1 MGRAPEDYSADL
13 TNERITLVSDKL
25 LDVLDE
31 AENFAQSPNATA
43 WFKGSANYGLPQ
55 GMLKRMHEDENYP
68 WLTLA
73 NQTMDYT
80 VKIGS
85 TLVQFIVDDPH
96 APKKAHRVKRNAVER
111 QQFGLDLEEH
121 DFEVPLIWR
130 FYLSPI
136 SNGVD
141 YSPSVTLVGFDI
153 NENIVC
159 LWEHEDVISSPLSGS
174 IAQPVEI
181 EVPVVA
187 LKQGSQKKQSSSSDD
202 K

>member
-1 MGRAPEDYSADL
+1 MNRVPQDYSEDL
-13 TNERITLVSDKL
+13 TEERIKIISDRL

-43 WFKGSANYGLPQ
+43 WFKGTANYGLPQ
-55 GMLKRMHEDENYP
+55 GMLKRMHEDEDYP

-80 VKIGS
+80 VRVGN

-96 APKKAHRVKRNAVER
+96 SPKKSHRVKRNAVER
-111 QQFGLDLEEH
+111 QQFGLELEEPSP
-121 DFEVPLIWR
+121 EIALIWR
-130 FYLSPI
+130 FYLNPV

-141 YSPSVTLVGFDI
+141 YSPSVTLVGFDV

-159 LWEHEDVISSPLSGS
+159 RWENESVILSPLSDT
-174 IAQPVEI
+174 AAKPVEI
-181 EVPVVA
+181 AAPVVS
-187 LKQGSQKKQSSSSDD
+187 LKQASQKK
-202 K
+202 KNNK

>member
-1 MGRAPEDYSADL
+1 MGRVPENFSVDL
-13 TNERITLVSDKL
+13 TEERLKIISDRL

-43 WFKGSANYGLPQ
+43 WVKGTANYGLPQ
-55 GMLKRMHEDENYP
+55 GMLRLMHEDESYP
-68 WLTLA
+68 WITLA

-80 VKIGS
+80 ARIGN
-85 TLVQFIVDDPH
+85 TLVQFVVDDPH

-111 QQFGLDLEEH
+111 QQLGLELEDH
-121 DFEVPLIWR
+121 NPDIPLIWR
-130 FYLSPI
+130 FYLNPM

-153 NENIVC
+153 NENVVC
-159 LWEHEDVISSPLSGS
+159 MWEHEDVISSPLSGDV
-174 IAQPVEI
+174 AQPVEI
-181 EVPVVA
+181 ETPVVS
-187 LKQGSQKKQSSSSDD
+187 LKRSLQKKQES

>member
-1 MGRAPEDYSADL
+1 MSQVPEDFSDDL
-13 TNERITLVSDKL
+13 TCDRLKIVSDKL

-43 WFKGSANYGLPQ
+43 WFKGTANYGLPQ
-55 GMLKRMHEDENYP
+55 GMLKRMHEDKSYP

-80 VKIGS
+80 ARIGK
-85 TLVQFIVDDPH
+85 TLVQFIVDDPYS
-96 APKKAHRVKRNAVER
+96 PKKAHRMKRNSVER
-111 QQFGLDLEEH
+111 LQLGLDLEEH
-121 DFEVPLIWR
+121 DKDVPLIWR
-130 FYLSPI
+130 FYLNPI

-141 YSPSVTLVGFDI
+141 YSPSVSLVGFDI

-159 LWEHEDVISSPLSGS
+159 LWTHEDTVSSPISGN
-174 IAQPVEI
+174 IPKPVEI
-181 EVPVVA
+181 EEPVLS
-187 LKQGSQKKQSSSSDD
+187 LKKSSTKKQNS

>member
-1 MGRAPEDYSADL
+1 MSQVPEDFSNDL
-13 TNERITLVSDKL
+13 TCERLKIVSDRL

-43 WFKGSANYGLPQ
+43 WFKGTANYGLPQ
-55 GMLKRMHEDENYP
+55 GMLKRMHEDESYS

-80 VKIGS
+80 ARIGD
-85 TLVQFIVDDPH
+85 TLVQFIVDDPYS
-96 APKKAHRVKRNAVER
+96 PKKSHRMKRNSVER
-111 QQFGLDLEEH
+111 LQLGLNLEEH
-121 DFEVPLIWR
+121 HKDIPLIWR
-130 FYLSPI
+130 FYLNPM

-141 YSPSVTLVGFDI
+141 YSPSVSLVGFDI

-159 LWEHEDVISSPLSGS
+159 LWTHEDTVSSPISSNIPK
-174 IAQPVEI
+174 PVEI
-181 EVPVVA
+181 EEPVLS
-187 LKQGSQKKQSSSSDD
+187 LKKSSTKKQSN